1 MSDNAYPTPS
11 KKLDLG
17 EHTVTMPYAKL
28 MDLCRMLPDPA
39 STMSLIMSDPITQD
53 YVVRR
58 CMTPLD
64 KVIKSNE
71 DLIPA
76 EEIELDSDQVEQLLT
91 WVVQHILY
99 FFAKRTQGLAR
110 AGSEF
115 KQALPNLSSN
125 GSENSISTEQPLGP
139 STS

>member
-1 MSDNAYPTPS
+1 MDKPYPTPA
-11 KKLDLG
+11 KKIDLG
-17 EHTVTMPYAKL
+17 DGHVVSMPYAKL

-39 STMSLIMSDPITQD
+39 STMSLVMGDPITQD
-53 YVVRR
+53 YVLRR

-64 KVIKSNE
+64 KVVKSND
-71 DLIPA
+71 DLISP
-76 EEIELDSDQVEQLLT
+76 EEIELDSDQVSELLT

-99 FFAKRTQGLAR
+99 FFAKRTQGLSR
-110 AGSEF
+110 VGSEF

-125 GSENSISTEQPLGP
+125 GSESLTSTEPQPGP